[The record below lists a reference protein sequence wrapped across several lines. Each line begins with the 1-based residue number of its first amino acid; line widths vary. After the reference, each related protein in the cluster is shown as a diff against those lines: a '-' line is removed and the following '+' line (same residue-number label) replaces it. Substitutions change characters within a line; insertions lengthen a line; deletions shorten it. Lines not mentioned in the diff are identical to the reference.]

1 MRCIGGTGYEGVSKG
16 VGAPSVAVSVC
27 PGTRGPSSTGNDE
40 RRHTMRALCV
50 LMSLLLF
57 GVPALAATGDGSSSS
72 DPQSEWTLT
81 LTLVGIVGVGL
92 ALLAIFTPD
101 DTGDEVIVS
110 DPETDGGD
118 VDSEALEAV
127 EASRAAEAEEEPE
140 PEATG
145 EDLFRDI
152 EGD

>member
-1 MRCIGGTGYEGVSKG
+1 
-16 VGAPSVAVSVC
+16 
-27 PGTRGPSSTGNDE
+27 
-40 RRHTMRALCV
+40 MRALCV

-57 GVPALAATGDGSSSS
+57 GIPAVAATGGDASSSS
-72 DPQSEWTLT
+72 DSQSQWTLT
-81 LTLVGIVGVGL
+81 LTVVGLVGVGL

-110 DPETDGGD
+110 DPETESGD

-140 PEATG
+140 PATTDD
-145 EDLFRDI
+145 DLFRDI